1 LLRFN
6 TRRNVARGA
15 RLKRKTGGVW
25 ALLVLLGA
33 VLLLMRWLDRPQA
46 ADLLARALQDPRAA
60 SGVSRQPAEQEGAS
74 SGNQPALPGDPESA
88 AAWSH
93 VKDNALFS
101 AAEHDAWFL
110 VWKELQETP
119 ASELRRQSLGRV
131 AYAQLVGQPDVYRGK
146 SVHVRG
152 WVIRESVKAAPKN
165 SLGLAEYHQLVIAPL
180 GGGQWPFVVYCRDL
194 PAGFPRGEGL
204 REAVGVDALF
214 FKNWSYPYEGGMGL
228 APVLVATTIDWTAP
242 AAVAES
248 KARSV
253 DVTTLVVGGASA
265 LLAALLFVA
274 WVVRHTRRP
283 RVGGEPAPDFASL
296 DSSP

>member
-6 TRRNVARGA
+6 TRRSVAREA

-33 VLLLMRWLDRPQA
+33 VILLMRWLDRPQA
-46 ADLLARALQDPRAA
+46 AELLARALEDPRAA
-60 SGVSRQPAEQEGAS
+60 SGDARPPAPNDVQPSADQPARPS
-74 SGNQPALPGDPESA
+74 DPAAA
-88 AAWSH
+88 AAWSQ

-101 AAEHDAWFL
+101 PAEHDAWFL
-110 VWKELQETP
+110 VWKELEETP
-119 ASELRRQSLGRV
+119 ASELHRRSVGQV
-131 AYAQLVGQPDVYRGK
+131 AYAQLVGQPDAYRGRL
-146 SVHVRG
+146 VHING
-152 WVIRESVKAAPKN
+152 WVIRESVKPAPKN

-180 GGGQWPFVVYCRDL
+180 GGGQWPFIVYCRDL

-242 AAVAES
+242 AAVTES

-296 DSSP
+296 DSRP